1 MRRSCSG
8 KAVAVCCPLV
18 KYLKHSCAARIMQ
31 ASQKCS
37 THWPWT
43 EAVSHTDHKRPF
55 SKMLMVLWLWL
66 QKCSESGFS
75 SVENL
80 SLSSWDFLIR
90 AKKKKTQTLSFS
102 VALKESDISFTQ
114 RHTSLNGALPAV
126 WKQRIGITQGDFP
139 IHWEEVRG
147 QQEGEL
153 GSEGVYF

>member
-1 MRRSCSG
+1 
-8 KAVAVCCPLV
+8 
-18 KYLKHSCAARIMQ
+18 
-31 ASQKCS
+31 
-37 THWPWT
+37 
-43 EAVSHTDHKRPF
+43 
-55 SKMLMVLWLWL
+55 MLMVLWYDFGFRSVQSQVSAQWKTCLYHL
-66 QKCSESGFS
+66 GIFLSE
-75 SVENL
+75 L
-80 SLSSWDFLIR
+80 
-90 AKKKKTQTLSFS
+90 KKKKKQTLSYS